1 MKIRVRFLRYPTSL
15 SELCGTTEKNLSQIV
30 MKTIDPKDLMEAGV
44 HYGYSRTR
52 RHPTNTPLIYGTKDG
67 VDIINLEKTI
77 PQIENA
83 GKFLATLGAAGKTV
97 LFVGVKPESRNA
109 IQETAGLL
117 HQPYVTERWIGGILT
132 NFSEIKR
139 RIQKLEDMKE
149 KRASGEYEKFTKKE
163 QLLLNRE
170 LDRLNKYFSG
180 LIGVSKLPDALVVV
194 DSKKEHIAIA
204 EARKSNIPIIAI
216 GNTDCSVRGI
226 DYPITANDSS
236 ASSLA
241 AILGILKDG
250 FQQ

>member
-1 MKIRVRFLRYPTSL
+1 
-15 SELCGTTEKNLSQIV
+15 
-30 MKTIDPKDLMEAGV
+30 MKTIDPKALMEAGV

-52 RHPTNTPLIYGTKDG
+52 RHPTVTKFIYGTKDK
-67 VDIINLEKTI
+67 VDIIDLDKTI
-77 PQIENA
+77 PQIE
-83 GKFLATLGAAGKTV
+83 ATAKYLSELSAAGKVV

-109 IQETAGLL
+109 LQETASLL

-139 RIQKLEDMKE
+139 RIQKLEEMKE

-180 LIGVSKLPDALVVV
+180 LIGMTKIPDAMVVI
-194 DSKKEHIAIA
+194 DSKKEHIAVA
-204 EARKSNIPIIAI
+204 EARKVNMPVIAI
-216 GNTDCSVRGI
+216 GNTDCSIRAI
-226 DYPITANDSS
+226 DYPIIANDSS
-236 ASSLA
+236 TSSLS
-241 AILGILKDG
+241 AILGILKDA

>member
-1 MKIRVRFLRYPTSL
+1 
-15 SELCGTTEKNLSQIV
+15 
-30 MKTIDPKDLMEAGV
+30 MEAGV

-52 RHPTNTPLIYGTKDG
+52 RHPTVTKFIYGTKDK
-67 VDIINLEKTI
+67 VDIIDLDKTI
-77 PQIENA
+77 PQIE
-83 GKFLATLGAAGKTV
+83 ATAKYLSELSAAGKVV

-109 IQETAGLL
+109 LQETASLL

-139 RIQKLEDMKE
+139 RIQKLEEMKE

-180 LIGVSKLPDALVVV
+180 LIGMTKIPDAMVVI
-194 DSKKEHIAIA
+194 DSKKEHIAVA
-204 EARKSNIPIIAI
+204 EARKVNMPVIAI
-216 GNTDCSVRGI
+216 GNTDCSIRAI
-226 DYPITANDSS
+226 DYPIIANDSS
-236 ASSLA
+236 TSSLS
-241 AILGILKDG
+241 AILGILKDA